1 MKEVAETLAQV
12 FQAIHPRIGRVSI
25 NEGTPFPYAVY
36 RVMGNED
43 TEIRWRYTVE
53 VECFGTLDDPDA
65 LDEMVDA
72 FQSLNRREL
81 SMTDTLIVF
90 YLENSYDIPD
100 PTEDLIRVM
109 VVFEVWVYKKEEE

>member
-1 MKEVAETLAQV
+1 MKPVAEMLAQV
-12 FQAIHPRIGRVSI
+12 FQETHPRVGRVSI

-43 TEIRWRYTVE
+43 TETRWRYSVE
-53 VECFGTLDDPDA
+53 VECFGISEDPDA
-65 LDEMVDA
+65 LDEIVEV
-72 FQSLNRREL
+72 FRSLNRREL
-81 SMTDTLIVF
+81 LMADTVIVF

-109 VVFEVWVYKKEEE
+109 VVFEVLLYKT